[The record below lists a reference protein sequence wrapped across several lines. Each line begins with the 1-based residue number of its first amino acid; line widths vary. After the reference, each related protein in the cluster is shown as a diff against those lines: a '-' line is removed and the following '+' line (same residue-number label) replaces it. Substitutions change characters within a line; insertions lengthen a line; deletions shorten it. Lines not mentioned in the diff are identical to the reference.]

1 MKRILLVEGNRN
13 IRNLIKREL
22 AKNGFSVLDT
32 ADGHE
37 ALSQLRD
44 NDPQILIV
52 DIHTKKRKALDAF
65 RSEATK
71 KKVPIIILTSKTP
84 HEQNVSDWDP
94 SFILDRWSCKTPELL
109 GAIEKLSAARQ
120 SRKKESQD
128 STNVSTNQ
136 RT

>member
-22 AKNGFSVLDT
+22 AKSGFSVLDT

-65 RSEATK
+65 KLEAAK
-71 KKVPIIILTSKTP
+71 KKVPVIILTSKTP
-84 HEQNVSDWDP
+84 HEQNVSDWGP
-94 SFILDRWSCKTPELL
+94 SFVLDRWSCKTPELL

-128 STNVSTNQ
+128 SSNLTTNQ

>member
-22 AKNGFSVLDT
+22 AGSGFSVLDT

-37 ALSQLRD
+37 ALNQLND

-71 KKVPIIILTSKTP
+71 RKVPVIILTSKTP
-84 HEQNVSDWDP
+84 HEQNVSNWNP
-94 SFILDRWSCKTPELL
+94 SFVLDRWSCKTPELL
-109 GAIEKLSAARQ
+109 GAIEKLSAARP

-128 STNVSTNQ
+128 SSNLTTNQ

>member
-22 AKNGFSVLDT
+22 AKSGFSVLDT
-32 ADGHE
+32 ADGLE
-37 ALSQLRD
+37 ALNQLRD

-71 KKVPIIILTSKTP
+71 KKVPVIILTSKTP
-84 HEQNVSDWDP
+84 HEQNVSDWNP
-94 SFILDRWSCKTPELL
+94 SFVLDRWSCKTPELL

-120 SRKKESQD
+120 PRKKESQD
-128 STNVSTNQ
+128 SSNLTTNQ